1 LVRLKAG
8 HHEKKDA
15 GHYEEIAS
23 NGNVNRKVAPPFTLL
38 TPHNLPVT
46 IDRLIA
52 RPIPI
57 PAGFVV

>member
-8 HHEKKDA
+8 HHEKKDDA

-38 TPHNLPVT
+38 TPHT
-46 IDRLIA
+46 CRREWSRSI
-52 RPIPI
+52 
-57 PAGFVV
+57 G